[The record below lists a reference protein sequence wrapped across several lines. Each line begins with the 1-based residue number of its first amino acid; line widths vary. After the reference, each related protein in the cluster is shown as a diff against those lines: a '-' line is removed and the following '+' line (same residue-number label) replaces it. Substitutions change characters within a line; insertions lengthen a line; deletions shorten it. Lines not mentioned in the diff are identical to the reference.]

1 MQSVSPITQVDRL
14 QQMSSIRMH
23 CFLPFLGDYHDGLHD
38 YCAFRLPRSN
48 NIRYVTS
55 LNFGENTENLAYL
68 AATWIGA

>member
-1 MQSVSPITQVDRL
+1 MQSVSSIKQVGRL

-23 CFLPFLGDYHDGLHD
+23 CFLPFLGFLYDSLHD

-55 LNFGENTENLAYL
+55 LNLERIQRILCILLQLE
-68 AATWIGA
+68 